1 MTNLFLLRQTPRS
14 KIASCSSDK
23 ARKILGYKT
32 NTSLKTAIKKTCDY
46 IRDKGVKKFK
56 YNLPLEINN
65 SLTPKTWKNKL
76 I

>member
-1 MTNLFLLRQTPRS
+1 MCKNYKIQNEILFHSCFVSHCYPCQTVV
-14 KIASCSSDK
+14 
-23 ARKILGYKT
+23 
-32 NTSLKTAIKKTCDY
+32 KKTCDY